1 MTISLVRRAVLAAG
15 MIAALGIAGCD
26 GGGGGGGD
34 SAAPPGS
41 PDSSTESNFGTTFA
55 TLFRAG
61 ANTDPANTVAGDAG
75 SLSPTTDPVAF

>member
-1 MTISLVRRAVLAAG
+1 MTNSLVRRAVLAAG
-15 MIAALGIAGCD
+15 MIAALGMAGCD
-26 GGGGGGGD
+26 GGGGGD
-34 SAAPPGS
+34 SAASPGS

-75 SLSPTTDPVAF
+75 SLSSSTDPVAF